1 MARIRQ
7 SVRWSWPAQLVLL
20 LALPLLIECAT
31 LCRVAAGADG
41 GPVAVLDITGAIGPA
56 TADYVERGFAKA
68 QDQGAELIVLR
79 MDTPGGLVDAM
90 RAIIQRI
97 LASPIPV
104 VGFVA
109 PSGAHAA
116 SAGTYILYACH
127 IAAMAPA
134 TNIGAATPIEIGG
147 GFPGQPQPAEPDQ
160 KGNGDNS
167 DQAGKKSPKK
177 AGMEDKILNDS
188 VAYIRSLAQLRGRNV
203 EWAEQAVREAATL
216 SAADALDKGV
226 IDLVA
231 SNLNDLL
238 GKLDGRRV
246 EIGGEQRTLHTR
258 GRTILTIG
266 SDWRTELLGII
277 TNPNVAYLL
286 MLVGIYG
293 IIFEFWSPGFYL
305 PGVAGAISLLL
316 ALYAFQV
323 LPVSYAGLGLIA
335 VGLIMMVAEMLVPSF
350 GALGIGGIVAF
361 VVGSVMLMDTEAPG
375 FGISWQVIGGTAL
388 AAALLLMLMMTMMA
402 RSHARPVAT
411 GQEEM
416 IGSPGLVL
424 EWHGRDGR
432 VRVHGEIWRAEGPE
446 GLAPDQTIRVKAIHG
461 LTVEVRPEA

>member
-1 MARIRQ
+1 MQCARR
-7 SVRWSWPAQLVLL
+7 SAQWRRPVL
-20 LALPLLIECAT
+20 LALALL
-31 LCRVAAGADG
+31 LLSGSPDRAAAAEA
-41 GPVAVLDITGAIGPA
+41 GPVAVLDIKGAIGPA
-56 TADYVERGFAKA
+56 TADYVVRGFAKA
-68 QDQGAELIVLR
+68 QDQGAPLIVLR

-97 LASPIPV
+97 LASPVPV
-104 VGFVA
+104 VGYVA

-116 SAGTYILYACH
+116 SAGTYILYACQ

-147 GFPGQPQPAEPDQ
+147 GLPGQPEPGAPDR
-160 KGNGDNS
+160 KEDGAGS
-167 DQAGKKSPKK
+167 DQAGKRPPRK
-177 AGMEDKILNDS
+177 AGLEDKILNDS

-231 SNLNDLL
+231 GSLDDLL
-238 GKLDGRRV
+238 AKLNGRQV
-246 EIGGEQRTLHTR
+246 EIGGAPRTLDTR
-258 GRTILTIG
+258 GRSILTIEP
-266 SDWRTELLGII
+266 DWRTELLGII
-277 TNPNVAYLL
+277 TNPNVAYIL

-323 LPVSYAGLGLIA
+323 LPISYAGLGLIA
-335 VGLIMMVAEMLVPSF
+335 LGIAMMVAEMMVPSF
-350 GALGIGGIVAF
+350 GTLGIGGVVAF
-361 VVGSVMLMDTEAPG
+361 VTGSVMLIDTEAPG
-375 FGISWQVIGGTAL
+375 FGVAWQLIGGTAL
-388 AAALLLMLMMTMMA
+388 AAALLLLLMMALLA
-402 RSHARPVAT
+402 RSQARPVAT

-416 IGSPGLVL
+416 IGRPGRVL
-424 EWHGRDGR
+424 DWHGRDGR
-432 VRVHGEIWRAEGPE
+432 VRVHGEVWRAEGPE
-446 GLAPDQTIRVKAIHG
+446 GLAPDQTVRIKAIRG
-461 LTVEVRPEA
+461 LTVEVQPEA

>member
-1 MARIRQ
+1 MAYARRC
-7 SVRWSWPAQLVLL
+7 VRWSARLALVLAL
-20 LALPLLIECAT
+20 VLALGDSWPT
-31 LCRVAAGADG
+31 GGAAAES
-41 GPVAVLDITGAIGPA
+41 GPVAVLDIKGAIGPA

-68 QDQGAELIVLR
+68 QNQGAQLIVLR
-79 MDTPGGLVDAM
+79 MDTPGGLVDSM
-90 RAIIQRI
+90 RTIIQQI

-147 GFPGQPQPAEPDQ
+147 GFPGQPQPSAPEP
-160 KGNGDNS
+160 KGG
-167 DQAGKKSPKK
+167 GEVPKPK
-177 AGMEDKILNDS
+177 AGLEDKILNDS
-188 VAYIRSLAQLRGRNV
+188 IAYIRSLAQLRGRNV
-203 EWAEQAVREAATL
+203 EWAEEAVREAATL
-216 SAADALDKGV
+216 SAADALDKHV
-226 IDLVA
+226 IDLIA
-231 SNLNDLL
+231 SNLDDLL
-238 GKLDGRRV
+238 AKLNGRQV
-246 EIGGEQRTLHTR
+246 EIGGAERTLHTE
-258 GRTILTIG
+258 GLTILTLRP
-266 SDWRTELLGII
+266 DWRTELLGII
-277 TNPNVAYLL
+277 TNPNVAYIL

-293 IIFEFWSPGFYL
+293 IIFEFYNPGLYL
-305 PGVAGAISLLL
+305 PGVAGTISLLL

-335 VGLIMMVAEMLVPSF
+335 LGLGMMVAEMVVPSF
-350 GALGIGGIVAF
+350 GALGIGGITAF
-361 VVGSVMLMDTEAPG
+361 VVGSVMLIDTEAPG
-375 FGISWQVIGGTAL
+375 FGISWQVIGGLAL
-388 AAALLLMLMMTMMA
+388 TGAVLLMLMMTMMA

-416 IGSPGLVL
+416 IGSSGRVL

-446 GLAPDQTIRVKAIHG
+446 GLAPDQAIRVKGIHG
-461 LTVEVRPEA
+461 LTVEVGPEA

>member
-1 MARIRQ
+1 MALVRQ
-7 SVRWSWPAQLVLL
+7 AVRWSRPAR
-20 LALPLLIECAT
+20 LALMLALLPHMFPV
-31 LCRVAAGADG
+31 RAAAAEA
-41 GPVAVLDITGAIGPA
+41 GPVAVLDIKGAIGPA

-68 QDQGAELIVLR
+68 LGAEVIVLR

-90 RAIIQRI
+90 RAIIQQI
-97 LASPIPV
+97 LASPMPV

-134 TNIGAATPIEIGG
+134 TNIGAATPIQIGG
-147 GFPGQPQPAEPDQ
+147 GFPGQPEPSAPDQ
-160 KGNGDNS
+160 KENDGDS
-167 DQAGKKSPKK
+167 GHAGKESQKR
-177 AGMEDKILNDS
+177 AGLEDKILNDS

-203 EWAEQAVREAATL
+203 EWAERAVREAATL

-231 SNLNDLL
+231 PDLDAL
-238 GKLDGRRV
+238 LAKLDGRQV
-246 EIGGEQRTLHTR
+246 EIGGAQRTLQTR
-258 GRTILTIG
+258 GRTIVVIEP
-266 SDWRTELLGII
+266 DWRTRLLGII
-277 TNPNVAYLL
+277 TDPNVAYIL

-305 PGVAGAISLLL
+305 PGVVGAISLLL

-323 LPVSYAGLGLIA
+323 LPISYAGLGLI
-335 VGLIMMVAEMLVPSF
+335 GLGIVMMIAEMLVPSF
-350 GALGIGGIVAF
+350 GALGFGGILAF
-361 VVGSVMLMDTEAPG
+361 VAGSVMLIDIEAPG
-375 FGISWQVIGGTAL
+375 FGVAWQLIGGTAL
-388 AAALLLMLMMTMMA
+388 AAAVLLMLMMTLLA
-402 RSHARPVAT
+402 RSQARPVTT

-416 IGSPGLVL
+416 IGSSGRVL

-446 GLAPDQTIRVKAIHG
+446 GLAPDQTIRIKAIRG
-461 LTVEVRPEA
+461 LTVEVQPEA

>member
-1 MARIRQ
+1 MARVSQFVRSSVQ
-7 SVRWSWPAQLVLL
+7 SALVLL
-20 LALPLLIECAT
+20 AFGTLLCADGART
-31 LCRVAAGADG
+31 VAADN
-41 GPVAVLDITGAIGPA
+41 GPVAVLDIKGAIGPA
-56 TADYVERGFAKA
+56 TADYVERGFDKA
-68 QDQGAELIVLR
+68 QKLGAELIVLR
-79 MDTPGGLVDAM
+79 MDTPGGLVDSM

-97 LASPIPV
+97 LASPVPV

-116 SAGTYILYACH
+116 SAGTYILYACQ

-147 GFPGQPQPAEPDQ
+147 GFPGQPQPSAPEP
-160 KGNGDNS
+160 KGGGEG
-167 DQAGKKSPKK
+167 AKPK
-177 AGMEDKILNDS
+177 AGLEDKILNDS
-188 VAYIRSLAQLRGRNV
+188 IAYIRSLAQLRGRNV

-216 SAADALDKGV
+216 SAADALDKHV
-226 IDLVA
+226 IDLIA
-231 SNLNDLL
+231 SNLDDLL
-238 GKLDGRRV
+238 AKLHGRQV
-246 EIGGEQRTLHTR
+246 EIGGARRTLHTE
-258 GRTILTIG
+258 GLPIVTIQP
-266 SDWRTELLGII
+266 DWRTELLGII

-323 LPVSYAGLGLIA
+323 LPINYAGLGLIG
-335 VGLIMMVAEMLVPSF
+335 VGLVMMVAEMLVPS
-350 GALGIGGIVAF
+350 GALGIGGIIAF

-375 FGISWQVIGGTAL
+375 FGISWQVIGGVAL
-388 AAALLLMLMMTMMA
+388 TAAALLMLMMTMLA
-402 RSHARPVAT
+402 RSQARPVAT

-416 IGSPGLVL
+416 IGSPGRVL

-432 VRVHGEIWRAEGPE
+432 VRVRGEIWRAEGPE

-461 LTVEVRPEA
+461 LTVEVGPEA